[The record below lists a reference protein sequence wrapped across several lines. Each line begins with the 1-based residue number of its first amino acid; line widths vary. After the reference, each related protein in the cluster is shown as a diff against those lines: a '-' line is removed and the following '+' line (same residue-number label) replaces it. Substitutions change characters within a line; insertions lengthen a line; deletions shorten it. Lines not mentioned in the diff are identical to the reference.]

1 MGVVTEETLQATV
14 DRLCAL
20 PIVAQIL
27 AKLERELPPTLTYH
41 SFAHTQDVVRDSV
54 LFALL
59 DDLPPRS
66 VELLVIAAAMHDAGF
81 LEQRSGNE
89 PVGARIAREA
99 MVACGGYSED
109 EVQLVEQMILDTAV
123 VMHNGSPKQIA
134 STELSKYLLDADLG
148 NFGRDDFF
156 AKGEL
161 QRIESG
167 DEIAPFRSKTLA
179 LINAHVWNT
188 NAARTLR
195 QAKRDENLA
204 TLKAMIAAG
213 K

>member
-14 DRLCAL
+14 DRLCNL
-20 PIVAQIL
+20 PIVAEIL
-27 AKLERELPPTLTYH
+27 AKLARELPPTLTYH

-54 LFALL
+54 LFALI

-66 VELLVIAAAMHDAGF
+66 IELLVIAAAMHDAGF
-81 LEQRSGNE
+81 LDQRSGNE
-89 PVGARIAREA
+89 PVGARFARDA

-123 VMHNGSPKQIA
+123 VMHNGSPKQIP

-167 DEIAPFRSKTLA
+167 DEIAPFRIKTLA
-179 LINAHVWNT
+179 LISAHVWNT
-188 NAARTLR
+188 NAARNLR
-195 QAKRDENLA
+195 QVKRDENLG

>member
-1 MGVVTEETLQATV
+1 MVTEEKLQATV
-14 DRLCAL
+14 DRLSAL
-20 PIVAQIL
+20 PLVRKIL
-27 AKLERELPPTLTYH
+27 ARLARELPPTLTYH

-54 LFALL
+54 LFALMDNL
-59 DDLPPRS
+59 TPRDM
-66 VELLVIAAAMHDAGF
+66 ELLVIAAAMHDAGF
-81 LEQRSGNE
+81 LEKRSGNE
-89 PVGARIAREA
+89 PIGARIAREA
-99 MVACGGYSED
+99 MVASGGYTED
-109 EVQLVEQMILDTAV
+109 EIRLVEQMILDTAV
-123 VMHNGSPKQIA
+123 VMHNGAPKQIP

-161 QRIESG
+161 QRVESG
-167 DEIAPFRSKTLA
+167 DEIAPFRIKTLA